1 MWVESYQTEYFVR
14 LSGSAVQEGDG
25 GSGLSGKE
33 IELSKNQK
41 LVAVGSIS
49 GAVFM
54 FAALFLLSRLV
65 TPSPGG
71 MSAVAERLAFA
82 AQWNAFAALP
92 LVLAI
97 ASVGNERFRGPGI
110 DPIAGASS
118 RTLTIN
124 GRVIDNTVQQYALF
138 TAASFAVAAGA
149 DASQLPIVS
158 EAAILFVLLRL
169 AFWIGYRINPLYR
182 AFGMGGTLYLNLTL
196 FAYAAWI
203 A

>member
-1 MWVESYQTEYFVR
+1 M
-14 LSGSAVQEGDG
+14 
-25 GSGLSGKE
+25 
-33 IELSKNQK
+33 SKDQK

-54 FAALFLLSRLV
+54 FAALLLLSRFV
-65 TPSPGG
+65 TVPPVDIS
-71 MSAVAERLAFA
+71 SVADRLAFA
-82 AQWNAFAALP
+82 AQWNAVAALP

-97 ASVGNERFRGPGI
+97 ASVGKERFRGPGI
-110 DPIAGASS
+110 DPIAGTSS
-118 RTLTIN
+118 RTLMIN
-124 GRVIDNTVQQYALF
+124 ARVIDNTVQQYALF
-138 TAASFAVAAGA
+138 TSASFAVAAGE

-158 EAAILFVLLRL
+158 AAAILFVILRL